1 MAGMIK
7 ISASELDK
15 LSKDSRRQRDRVEA
29 VTNQV
34 NSAVSGT
41 DWRSQAAESF
51 KALWLKDKQVLVN
64 LQTDLESWSK
74 HCASQVP
81 IAERVN
87 KTFLR

>member
-1 MAGMIK
+1 MSGMIK

-15 LSKDSRRQRDRVEA
+15 LSKDSKRQRDRVDA
-29 VTNQV
+29 VSSQI

-51 KALWLKDKQVLVN
+51 KALWLKDKQVLTN
-64 LQTDLESWSK
+64 LEGDLEAWSK

-87 KTFLR
+87 KSFMR